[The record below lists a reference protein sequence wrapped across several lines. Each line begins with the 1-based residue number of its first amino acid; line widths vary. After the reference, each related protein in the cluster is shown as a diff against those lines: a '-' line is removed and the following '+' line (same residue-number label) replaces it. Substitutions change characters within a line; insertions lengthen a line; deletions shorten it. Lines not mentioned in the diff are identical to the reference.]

1 MGPLERK
8 HVTALWYER
17 IARRP
22 AKGENSYLTHE
33 LVVET
38 NLLSDLELLD
48 SGSAQDLEDE
58 LRQSYPGVDDVRF
71 VPPGHYERPSS
82 RNIRR

>member
-1 MGPLERK
+1 MRPLERE

-22 AKGENSYLTHE
+22 AKGENSYLTHV

-38 NLLSDLELLD
+38 NLLSDLDLLD
-48 SGSAQDLEDE
+48 SGSAQDLEPD
-58 LRQSYPGVDDVRF
+58 L
-71 VPPGHYERPSS
+71 S
-82 RNIRR
+82 RR